1 MNSSVQTTLIVVC
14 AMLSVGVRPAAAQ
27 GDGSQPCGTDSATV
41 RYVRD
46 RLLNTVPGKADS
58 TTVQLSADA
67 VTCGRAREGFPVERG
82 NLDRPYVFELTAAPR
97 VRYAVVRNGPEYPR
111 EIVWQWIVCFFDQAW
126 DPVGSC
132 EALGGPQEPVDRSH
146 PE

>member
-1 MNSSVQTTLIVVC
+1 MTPSVQTMLLVVA
-14 AMLSVGVRPAAAQ
+14 AMLSVGVRPAAPQ
-27 GDGSQPCGTDSATV
+27 GGVSLPCGTDSASV

-58 TTVQLSADA
+58 TTVLLSVDA

-82 NLDRPYVFELTAAPR
+82 NLDRPYVFVVTAAPR

-132 EALGGPQEPVDRSH
+132 EALGGQQEPVDRSH
-146 PE
+146 LG